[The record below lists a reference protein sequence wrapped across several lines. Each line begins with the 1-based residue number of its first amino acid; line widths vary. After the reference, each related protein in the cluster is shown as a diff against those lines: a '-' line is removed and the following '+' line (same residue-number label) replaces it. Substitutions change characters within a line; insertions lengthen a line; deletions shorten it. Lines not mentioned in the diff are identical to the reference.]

1 MIGAKLKTLLLL
13 LPKLKLLTTSGSMLV
28 SVAAYALIWG
38 WKFAIGFVVLLFIHE
53 MGHVIALR
61 REGVEAS
68 APVFIPFLG
77 ALVWAKSLG
86 GNALAEARVGLAGP
100 VLGTIGAAACLPI
113 AAATG
118 SDLWRALAFTG
129 FFLNLFNLLPVTPLD
144 GGRAMAAL
152 APWMWFVGLA
162 AIVVL
167 ALAFPN
173 PIILV
178 IAVVGAFDVYGRWSR
193 RRRGGD
199 EARAY
204 YAGARARP
212 RARRAGLPRAHR
224 RARGGH
230 GRHPPAALDP
240 LSPRGPCAP
249 GWPGEQ
255 RCGRAAPCT
264 DRLERAVDLVVGS
277 GAAVHGALDRVGR
290 PRAGDV
296 GDEEVVEPEPA
307 TVDLAVGVE
316 RRVEVPARATR
327 APRFADKPPRR
338 GASGDAGA
346 DDDGVEVRLGHPRRL
361 SIRAWRRCM
370 RTIARSARG
379 CRAGARWRAGAPGR

>member
-13 LPKLKLLTTSGSMLV
+13 LPKLKVLTTSGSMLV

-100 VLGTIGAAACLPI
+100 ILGTIGAAACLPI

-118 SDLWRALAFTG
+118 SDLWTALAFTG

-152 APWMWFVGLA
+152 APWMWFVGLG

-173 PIILV
+173 PIILI
-178 IAVVGAFDVYGRWSR
+178 IAVVGAFDVYGRWTR

-204 YAGARARP
+204 YDVRGARP
-212 RARRAGLPRAHR
+212 RAGRGWSTSRSSRCSWWAWTPPTCS
-224 RARGGH
+224 ARS
-230 GRHPPAALDP
+230 PP
-240 LSPRGPCAP
+240 S
-249 GWPGEQ
+249 
-255 RCGRAAPCT
+255 
-264 DRLERAVDLVVGS
+264 
-277 GAAVHGALDRVGR
+277 
-290 PRAGDV
+290 
-296 GDEEVVEPEPA
+296 
-307 TVDLAVGVE
+307 
-316 RRVEVPARATR
+316 
-327 APRFADKPPRR
+327 
-338 GASGDAGA
+338 
-346 DDDGVEVRLGHPRRL
+346 
-361 SIRAWRRCM
+361 
-370 RTIARSARG
+370 ARSAGRTSARQVRG
-379 CRAGARWRAGAPGR
+379 ANSVAGERRRVPIASNVR